1 MLLHHLRG
9 ESADGQRSRV
19 RRAAPP
25 SRRCRGSGWQR
36 FPGAACPPPTPAP
49 LLPFLP
55 RLCPGPLL
63 PPRPAPLPPTA
74 TGLSPGS
81 RGSRPAAA
89 APLTSSP
96 PARRAVPGAPHAR
109 PLPTADRGQIASAVS
124 RFAAGPAGEDAPRG
138 QGRKPPRC
146 AGSRSCPAGT
156 RRLPR
161 PPGWPRW
168 VLRAGRDHRCSPRA
182 LPGESKGQGPVLG
195 QPHSS
200 AKAPREP
207 YWAFDALWKLN

>member
-109 PLPTADRGQIASAVS
+109 PLPTADHGQSASGVS

-138 QGRKPPRC
+138 QGRNPLGAPGAAPAPPGHAASPGPQAGPAGCCEPGGTIAAPPEPCQEGARVKALCWDSPTPPPRLRESPTGLSTPC
-146 AGSRSCPAGT
+146 GS
-156 RRLPR
+156 
-161 PPGWPRW
+161 
-168 VLRAGRDHRCSPRA
+168 
-182 LPGESKGQGPVLG
+182 
-195 QPHSS
+195 
-200 AKAPREP
+200 
-207 YWAFDALWKLN
+207 